1 MTALGELCCVALP
14 FCCVVYMYIAS
25 SFFLSIS
32 VVELSCR
39 SLGLEFDVFG
49 GLVTP
54 VFSFMLSLSSPVY
67 QVEMLCLLCLD
78 LYM

>member
-14 FCCVVYMYIAS
+14 FCFVVYMYIAS
-25 SFFLSIS
+25 SLFLSIS
-32 VVELSCR
+32 AVELSCR